1 MCGIV
6 GFYGKPQNVVETLV
20 NGLKKLEYRGYDS
33 AGIATHQLNSDQKV
47 KIFIQKATGKVIEL
61 EKKLG
66 KELSTTSV
74 SNFANVGIA
83 HTRWATHGE
92 PSEANAHPHCSY
104 DQKVAVVHNGIIE
117 NYKTLK
123 AELEAEGVVF
133 QSKTDTEVVAHLVA
147 KNYKGDLKQSAIETF
162 KQLQGAFA
170 FAIIHT
176 DEPDRLI
183 GARKGSPLLV
193 GIGEEEIII
202 ASDVSAV
209 ISKTQDVVY
218 LEDGE
223 MVDIQS
229 GEFNITNFETDL
241 IVQHNIQ
248 KVEWSEEEATKLGYD
263 HFMLKEIMEQPS
275 SIVDSFR
282 GRLDVESGN
291 IRFGGLMDVKDR
303 LHEINKIILLGI
315 GTSYYAC
322 KLGEMYF
329 EELTGIPTKAEMS
342 PEFRFKGGIVDEN
355 TWVIA
360 LSQSGETFDTI
371 AAIKECQQKGAL
383 VTGIV
388 NVVGSTIARMT
399 EAGVYNHIGPE
410 MSVASTKAFTSQVLI
425 LLMHAIYLGRSK
437 KVTITQ
443 GQKLIARINNLPNAI
458 EEVLKQNDKIIELA
472 KKYHKYSDFLY
483 LGSKLNYPIALE
495 GALKIKEISHCIHA
509 EGLSCGE
516 LKHGFIALID
526 ENRPSF
532 VLATTDT
539 VFDKT
544 CNAIEQV
551 KARKGPVIA
560 IISEV
565 LEASIKLVD
574 DFILVPMCGEKIQPI
589 VNNVVFQLFAYH
601 CSRLN
606 GLDVDKPRNLAKSVT
621 VE

>member
-6 GFYGKPQNVVETLV
+6 GFYGNPDSVVETLV

-33 AGIATHQLNSDQKV
+33 AGIATHLNEYDATKL
-47 KIFIQKATGKVIEL
+47 FIQKATGKVIEL

-66 KELSTTSV
+66 KELAKSSN
-74 SNFANVGIA
+74 SNFSRVGIA

-92 PSEANAHPHCSY
+92 PSETNAHPHYSY
-104 DQKVAVVHNGIIE
+104 DCKVAVVHNGIIE

-123 AELEAEGVVF
+123 AELEADGIVF
-133 QSKTDTEVVAHLVA
+133 QSKTDTEVVAHLIA
-147 KNYKGDLKQSAIETF
+147 RNYQGDLKQAAINTF

-193 GIGEEEIII
+193 GIAEDEIII

-209 ISKTQDVVY
+209 ISRTQDVIY

-223 MVDIQS
+223 MVDIEN
-229 GEFNITNFETDL
+229 GEFDITNFETEL
-241 IVQHNIQ
+241 LVQHNIQ
-248 KVEWSEEEATKLGYD
+248 KVEWNEEEATKLGYE
-263 HFMLKEIMEQPS
+263 HFMLKEIMEQPN
-275 SIVDSFR
+275 SIIDSFR
-282 GRLDVESGN
+282 GRLDAETGN
-291 IRFGGLMDVKDR
+291 IRFGGLMDVKPR

-342 PEFRFKGGIVDEN
+342 PEFRFKGGIVNEH

-399 EAGVYNHIGPE
+399 DAGVYNHIGPE

-425 LLMHAIYLGRSK
+425 LLMHAIYLGRTK
-437 KVTITQ
+437 NITITQ
-443 GQKLIARINNLPNAI
+443 GQKLISRINNLPEAI
-458 EEVLKQNDKIIELA
+458 ATVLKQNDKIIELA
-472 KKYHKYSDFLY
+472 KKYHKYTDFLY

-551 KARKGPVIA
+551 KARKGLVIA
-560 IISEV
+560 IISDE
-565 LEASIKLVD
+565 LESTIKLVD
-574 DFILVPMCGEKIQPI
+574 DYILVPECGEKIQPI

-601 CSRLN
+601 CSYLN

>member
-6 GFYGKPQNVVETLV
+6 GFYGNPKNVIETLV

-33 AGIATHQLNSDQKV
+33 AGIATH
-47 KIFIQKATGKVIEL
+47 KIDTNNNIELFIQKATGKVVEL

-66 KELSTTSV
+66 KELAKSEDLE
-74 SNFANVGIA
+74 FASVGIS

-92 PSEANAHPHCSY
+92 PSETNAHPHYSY
-104 DQKVAVVHNGIIE
+104 DNKVAVVHNGIIE
-117 NYKTLK
+117 NYKILK
-123 AELEAEGVVF
+123 AELESQGVIF
-133 QSKTDTEVVAHLVA
+133 KSKTDTEVVAHLIA
-147 KNYKGDLKQSAIETF
+147 KNYQGDLKQAAINTF

-170 FAIIHT
+170 FGIIHI

-209 ISKTQDVVY
+209 ISKTQDVIY

-223 MVDIQS
+223 MVDIQN
-229 GEFNITNFETDL
+229 GEFNITNFETEL
-241 IVQHNIQ
+241 LVQHNIQ
-248 KVEWSEEEATKLGYD
+248 KVEWSEEEATKLGYE
-263 HFMLKEIMEQPS
+263 HFMIKEIMEQPN
-275 SIVDSFR
+275 SIIDSFR
-282 GRLDVESGN
+282 GRLDLETGN

-303 LHEINKIILLGI
+303 LSEINKIILLGI
-315 GTSYYAC
+315 GTSYYAA

-342 PEFRFKGGIVDEN
+342 PEFRFKGGVVDEN

-360 LSQSGETFDTI
+360 ISQSGETFDTI

-399 EAGVYNHIGPE
+399 DAGVYNHIGPE

-425 LLMHAIYLGRSK
+425 LLMHAIYLGRTK

-443 GQKLIARINNLPNAI
+443 GQKLIARINYLPEAI
-458 EEVLKQNDKIIELA
+458 ELVLKQNDKIIDLA
-472 KKYHKYSDFLY
+472 QKFHKFTDFLY

-495 GALKIKEISHCIHA
+495 GALKIKEISHSIHA

-551 KARKGPVIA
+551 KARKGKVIA
-560 IISEV
+560 IISEE
-565 LEASIKLVD
+565 LQSTIDLVD
-574 DFILVPMCGEKIQPI
+574 DYILVPVCGEKIQPI

>member
-6 GFYGKPQNVVETLV
+6 GFYGNPNEVIETLI

-33 AGIATHQLNSDQKV
+33 AGIATHQLSPTPKL
-47 KIFIQKATGKVIEL
+47 FIQKATGKVIEL
-61 EKKLG
+61 EKKLS
-66 KELSTTSV
+66 KNLAQQSNL
-74 SNFANVGIA
+74 NFANVGIA

-92 PSEANAHPHCSY
+92 PSEINAHPHYSY
-104 DQKVAVVHNGIIE
+104 DNKVAVVHNGIIE

-123 AELEAEGVVF
+123 AELESEGIIF
-133 QSKTDTEVVAHLVA
+133 ISKTDTEVVAHLIA
-147 KNYKGDLKQSAIETF
+147 KNYNGDIKEAAIKTF
-162 KQLQGAFA
+162 KLLQGAFA
-170 FAIIHT
+170 FGIIHT

-183 GARKGSPLLV
+183 GAKKGSPLLV
-193 GIGEEEIII
+193 GVGESEIII
-202 ASDVSAV
+202 ASDASAV
-209 ISKTQDVVY
+209 VSKTQDVVY

-223 MVDIQS
+223 MVDIQA
-229 GEFNITNFETDL
+229 GEFHITNFETNL
-241 IVQHNIQ
+241 LVQHYMQ
-248 KVEWSEEEATKLGYD
+248 KIEWSEEEVTKLGYK
-263 HFMLKEIMEQPS
+263 HFMLKEIMEQPN
-275 SIVDSFR
+275 SIIDSFR
-282 GRLDVESGN
+282 GRLDTETGN
-291 IRFGGLMDVKDR
+291 IRFGGLMDIQHKLND
-303 LHEINKIILLGI
+303 INKIILLGI
-315 GTSYYAC
+315 GTSHYAC
-322 KLGEMYF
+322 KIGEMYF

-342 PEFRFKGGIVDEN
+342 PEFRFKGGVVDEN

-443 GQKLIARINNLPNAI
+443 GQKLIARINSLPKAI
-458 EEVLKQNDKIIELA
+458 EEVLKQNDKISKLA
-472 KKYHKYSDFLY
+472 QKYYKYTDFLY

-495 GALKIKEISHCIHA
+495 GALKIKEISHSIHA

-516 LKHGFIALID
+516 LKHGFIALVD
-526 ENRPSF
+526 QNRPSF
-532 VLATTDT
+532 VIATTDT

-551 KARKGPVIA
+551 KARKGLVIA
-560 IISEV
+560 IISEA
-565 LEASIKLVD
+565 LESTIKLVD
-574 DFILVPMCGEKIQPI
+574 DYILVPACGEKIQPI

-601 CSRLN
+601 CSVLN

>member
-1 MCGIV
+1 
-6 GFYGKPQNVVETLV
+6 
-20 NGLKKLEYRGYDS
+20 
-33 AGIATHQLNSDQKV
+33 
-47 KIFIQKATGKVIEL
+47 
-61 EKKLG
+61 
-66 KELSTTSV
+66 
-74 SNFANVGIA
+74 
-83 HTRWATHGE
+83 
-92 PSEANAHPHCSY
+92 
-104 DQKVAVVHNGIIE
+104 
-117 NYKTLK
+117 
-123 AELEAEGVVF
+123 LEAEGVVF
-133 QSKTDTEVVAHLVA
+133 QSKTDTEVVAHLIA
-147 KNYKGDLKQSAIETF
+147 KNYNGDLKQAAINTF
-162 KQLQGAFA
+162 KRLQGAFA
-170 FAIIHT
+170 FGIIHT
-176 DEPDRLI
+176 DEPDRII

-193 GIGEEEIII
+193 GIGEDEIII

-209 ISKTQDVVY
+209 ISKTQDVIY

-223 MVDIQS
+223 MVDIQA

-241 IVQHNIQ
+241 LVQHNIQ

-263 HFMLKEIMEQPS
+263 HFMIKEIMEQPN

-282 GRLDVESGN
+282 GRLDAETGN

-303 LHEINKIILLGI
+303 LSEINRIILLGI

-342 PEFRFKGGIVDEN
+342 PEFRFKGGVVDEN

-399 EAGVYNHIGPE
+399 DAGVYNHIGPE
-410 MSVASTKAFTSQVLI
+410 MSVASTKAFTSQALI
-425 LLMHAIYLGRSK
+425 LLMHAIYLGRTK
-437 KVTITQ
+437 NITITQ
-443 GQKLIARINNLPNAI
+443 GQKLINRINYLPKAI
-458 EEVLKQNDKIIELA
+458 EEVLKQNDKIAELA
-472 KKYHKYSDFLY
+472 KKYHKYTDFLY

-516 LKHGFIALID
+516 LKHGFIALVD
-526 ENRPSF
+526 EKRPSF

-551 KARKGPVIA
+551 KARKGMVIA
-560 IISEV
+560 IISEE
-565 LEASIKLVD
+565 LETTIQLVD
-574 DFILVPMCGEKIQPI
+574 DYILVPDCGEKIQPI

>member
-6 GFYGKPQNVVETLV
+6 GFYGNSNNVIETLV

-33 AGIATHQLNSDQKV
+33 AGIATHQIGSDQKA
-47 KIFIQKATGKVIEL
+47 KLFIQKATGKVIEL

-66 KELSTTSV
+66 QGLAQMSQ
-74 SNFANVGIA
+74 SNFAKVGIA

-92 PSEANAHPHCSY
+92 PSESNAHPHYSF
-104 DQKVAVVHNGIIE
+104 DNKVAIVHNGIIE
-117 NYKTLK
+117 NYKSLK
-123 AELEAEGVVF
+123 AQLELEGVVF
-133 QSKTDTEVVAHLVA
+133 VSKTDTEVVAHLVA
-147 KNYKGDLKQSAIETF
+147 KNYHGDLKQAAINTF

-170 FAIIHT
+170 FAIIHS

-183 GARKGSPLLV
+183 GAKKGSPLLV
-193 GIGEEEIII
+193 GIGEQEIII

-209 ISKTQDVVY
+209 ISKTQDVIY

-223 MVDIQS
+223 MVDIAA
-229 GEFNITNFETDL
+229 GEFNISNFETEL
-241 IVQHNIQ
+241 LVQRNIQ
-248 KVEWSEEEATKLGYD
+248 KVEWSEQEATKLGYE
-263 HFMLKEIMEQPS
+263 HFMIKEIMEQPV

-282 GRLDVESGN
+282 GRLDFETGN
-291 IRFGGLMDVKDR
+291 VRFGGLLDVQDR

-315 GTSYYAC
+315 GGSYYAA
-322 KLGEMYF
+322 KLGELYF
-329 EELTGIPTKAEMS
+329 EELTGIPTKAQMS
-342 PEFRFKGGIVDEN
+342 PEFRFNGGVVDEQ

-360 LSQSGETFDTI
+360 ISQSGETFDTI

-410 MSVASTKAFTSQVLI
+410 MAVASTKATTSQYLI

-437 KVTITQ
+437 KISITQ
-443 GQKLIARINNLPNAI
+443 GQKLINRINYLPTAI
-458 EEVLKQNDKIIELA
+458 ELVLEQNDKIIKLA
-472 KKYHKYSDFLY
+472 QKYHKYNDFLY

-495 GALKIKEISHCIHA
+495 GALKIKEISHSIHA

-516 LKHGFIALID
+516 LKHGFIALVD
-526 ENRPSF
+526 ETRPSF

-539 VFDKT
+539 IFEKT

-551 KARKGPVIA
+551 KARKGLVLA
-560 IISEV
+560 IISEQ
-565 LEASIKLVD
+565 LESIVKLVD
-574 DFILVPMCGEKIQPI
+574 DYILVPACGEKIQPI

>member
-1 MCGIV
+1 M
-6 GFYGKPQNVVETLV
+6 
-20 NGLKKLEYRGYDS
+20 
-33 AGIATHQLNSDQKV
+33 
-47 KIFIQKATGKVIEL
+47 
-61 EKKLG
+61 
-66 KELSTTSV
+66 
-74 SNFANVGIA
+74 
-83 HTRWATHGE
+83 
-92 PSEANAHPHCSY
+92 
-104 DQKVAVVHNGIIE
+104 
-117 NYKTLK
+117 
-123 AELEAEGVVF
+123 
-133 QSKTDTEVVAHLVA
+133 VAHLVA
-147 KNYKGDLKQSAIETF
+147 KNYQGDLKQAAISTF
-162 KQLQGAFA
+162 RQLQGAFA

-176 DEPDRLI
+176 TEPDRLI

-193 GIGEEEIII
+193 GIGDGEIII

-223 MVDIQS
+223 MVDIQA
-229 GEFNITNFETDL
+229 GQFDITNFETDL
-241 IVQHNIQ
+241 LVAHNIQ
-248 KVEWSEEEATKLGYD
+248 KVEWSEEEATKLGYE
-263 HFMLKEIMEQPS
+263 HFMLKEIMEQPC

-282 GRLDVESGN
+282 GRLDYEIGN
-291 IRFGGLMDVKDR
+291 VKFGGLLDITDR
-303 LHEINKIILLGI
+303 LHDINKIILLGI

-360 LSQSGETFDTI
+360 ISQSGETFDTI

-399 EAGVYNHIGPE
+399 SAGVYNHIGPE
-410 MSVASTKAFTSQVLI
+410 MSVASTKAFTSQALI
-425 LLMHAIYLGRSK
+425 LLMHAIYLGRTK
-437 KVTITQ
+437 NVTITQ
-443 GQKLIARINNLPNAI
+443 GQKLIARINNLPQAI
-458 EEVLKQNDKIIELA
+458 EQVLEQNDKIIHLA
-472 KKYHKYSDFLY
+472 KKYHKYTDFLY

-495 GALKIKEISHCIHA
+495 GALKIKEISHSIHA

-516 LKHGFIALID
+516 LKHGFIALVD

-539 VFDKT
+539 VFEKT
-544 CNAIEQV
+544 CNAIEQI
-551 KARKGPVIA
+551 KARKGKVIA
-560 IISEV
+560 VISQE
-565 LEASIKLVD
+565 LQSTIELVD
-574 DFILVPMCGEKIQPI
+574 DYIFVPVCGEKIQPI